1 MDADDLTPDGPA
13 RVARKPLDL
22 ALVPRDG
29 MWRDIECVE
38 RTGSTNT
45 NLVAR
50 ASRGAPEG
58 MVLVAEEQTRGR
70 GRLGR
75 DWVAP
80 ARAGLTFSFLV
91 RPASIPMPRQGWL
104 PLMAGV
110 AVAAALGG
118 VISGDVTLKWPND
131 VMAGGGKLAGVLAE
145 ATGDAVVI
153 GIGLNVSTEQDE
165 LPPPGPGGLPGTSLR
180 LLGARQL
187 EREPLLT
194 AILLAFERR
203 YVAWRKVKGNP
214 AGIRAEYKSMCGT
227 LGRQV
232 QVERPGG
239 QLLSGEAVDVDSDG
253 RLVVLTSPAG
263 AVRVGRAVVV
273 VAAGDVGHIRL
284 SGVPGRPSRGAKAS
298 PAARHATGTA
308 GIS

>member
-1 MDADDLTPDGPA
+1 
-13 RVARKPLDL
+13 
-22 ALVPRDG
+22 
-29 MWRDIECVE
+29 MWRDIERVE

-45 NLVAR
+45 NLVGR

-58 MVLVAEEQTRGR
+58 MVLVAEEQSRGR
-70 GRLGR
+70 GRMGR

-80 ARAGLTFSFLV
+80 PRAGLTFSFLV
-91 RPASIPMPRQGWL
+91 RPATIPMPRQGWL

-110 AVAAALGG
+110 AVAASLRG

-131 VMAGGGKLAGVLAE
+131 VMAGGAKLAGILGE

-187 EREPLLT
+187 DREPLLT
-194 AILLAFERR
+194 GILLAFERR
-203 YVAWRKVKGNP
+203 YVAWRKAKGNP
-214 AGIRAEYKSMCGT
+214 AEIRAEYKSMCGT

-239 QLLSGEAVDVDSDG
+239 QVLSGEAVDVDSDG

-263 AVRVGRAVVV
+263 AIRVGRAVVA
-273 VAAGDVGHIRL
+273 VAAGDVVHIR
-284 SGVPGRPSRGAKAS
+284 
-298 PAARHATGTA
+298 
-308 GIS
+308 